1 MEDLIQKLRAYSR
14 FLELEDSIPYWESQI
29 PELKARL
36 SEMQENQ
43 RRKEMERLSLKEPNL
58 LQKIL
63 GKAEEKKERIS
74 KQIRQLSSA
83 ATAAQWELES
93 LEKQIRAGNEE
104 LALLADSRKD
114 YEAAK
119 REAALS
125 SAQESR
131 LMMEEITA
139 FAPVALETAWHVL
152 EALEDARPWMQKDAL
167 TTRVGQG
174 NRKMACLSKA
184 EAAASR
190 LLEILTVMPEGAA
203 TIGSYLRQPHDYIY
217 GVTSEYKQLDRLEQ
231 AQEQIRTIRT
241 QLKQLLGE

>member
-1 MEDLIQKLRAYSR
+1 MDILLGKLHAYSR

-29 PELKARL
+29 PELEDRIE
-36 SEMQENQ
+36 EMQYNKQQKELEMLQLKNPNFFQ
-43 RRKEMERLSLKEPNL
+43 RVF
-58 LQKIL
+58 
-63 GKAEEKKERIS
+63 GKAEAKKETLAL
-74 KQIRQLSSA
+74 QIREIQSAHMA
-83 ATAAQWELES
+83 ATWDLEGLQKKIEAGKQELEDLTGS
-93 LEKQIRAGNEE
+93 EE
-104 LALLADSRKD
+104 AYKDALAESV
-114 YEAAK
+114 
-119 REAALS
+119 LS

-203 TIGSYLRQPHDYIY
+203 AIGSYLRQPHDYIY